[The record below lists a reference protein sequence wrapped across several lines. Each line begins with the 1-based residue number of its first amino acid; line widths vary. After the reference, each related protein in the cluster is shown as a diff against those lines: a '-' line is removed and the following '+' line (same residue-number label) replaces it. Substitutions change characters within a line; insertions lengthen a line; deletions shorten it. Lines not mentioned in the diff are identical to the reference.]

1 MGPTEIFRPLFSR
14 VLAYIVWAI
23 LAAAAISGFFAG
35 NSELR
40 WRVVALTVFLAV
52 AVWLFYLR
60 PSVEISDG
68 GILITNPL
76 RSVHIP
82 WPAVAELDI
91 RGTFVVTDREGNRH
105 SAYAAAIANKRN
117 NLGLAGEVK
126 TFAEHRM
133 NTLAEAGFLSNVR
146 PEGAQL
152 TTRHN
157 TVGITALTVCAL
169 VFVITLSV

>member
-14 VLAYIVWAI
+14 VLAYAVWAI
-23 LAAAAISGFFAG
+23 LAAAAVSSFFA
-35 NSELR
+35 NDFELR
-40 WRVVALTVFLAV
+40 WRVTTLTAFLAV

-60 PSVEISDG
+60 PNVEISDG

-82 WPAVAELDI
+82 WPAVKELDI
-91 RGTFVVTDREGNRH
+91 RGTFVVSDRDGNRH

-133 NTLAEAGFLSNVR
+133 NLLAEAGFLNDVR
-146 PEGAQL
+146 PEGALL

-157 TVGITALTVCAL
+157 TVGITALAVCAL
-169 VFVITLSV
+169 AFVITLII

>member
-14 VLAYIVWAI
+14 VLAYVVWAI
-23 LAAAAISGFFAG
+23 LAVSAISSFFVED
-35 NSELR
+35 SKLQ
-40 WRVVALTVFLAV
+40 WRVIALTVFLAV

-76 RSVHIP
+76 RTVHIP
-82 WPAVAELDI
+82 WPAVTDLDI
-91 RGTFVVTDREGNRH
+91 RGTFVVTDHEGNHH

-117 NLGLAGEVK
+117 DLGLAGEVK

-133 NTLAEAGFLSNVR
+133 NVLAEAGFLSDVR

-157 TVGITALTVCAL
+157 TVGIIALAVCGL
-169 VFVITLSV
+169 VFVITLTI